1 MAKLLKLR
9 QLYLIVIIFLAM
21 LFVFVNKDW
30 LLSLFK
36 PSYSLVVGPVPT
48 YTGENEQQSYT
59 MPAIIF
65 TQELLHRLE
74 KDFGYQFNYYYAN
87 SWQEAEHLYKTKQVD
102 ILFPEVV
109 GDSNRVGITS
119 SLIGKAQGF
128 AIYNIVGKQC
138 LNSSEELVNKTV
150 GLVKGRYYPI
160 DIVSSA
166 NTKFHY
172 YTSLEEAL
180 LAISHSQVESVLEN
194 PWIAEPV
201 LKRLKL
207 TSLQHGSV
215 FSPHYITYRF
225 QIDDNVP
232 HLVEAFN
239 VVISNMLLDGS
250 YKKIFSNTPEAFLIK
265 GETRSSEASISCIKD

>member
-1 MAKLLKLR
+1 MAKLLKLK
-9 QLYLIVIIFLAM
+9 QFYLVLIIFLI
-21 LFVFVNKDW
+21 LLLVLINKDW

-65 TQELLHRLE
+65 TQELLRRIE
-74 KDFGYQFNYYYAN
+74 KDFGYEFNYYYAN

-102 ILFPEVV
+102 ILFPEIV
-109 GDSNRVGITS
+109 GDTNRVGITS

-128 AIYNIVGKQC
+128 AIYNVVGKKC
-138 LNSSEELVNKTV
+138 LNSSEELASKTV
-150 GLVKGRYYPI
+150 GLVKGRYYPV
-160 DIVSSA
+160 DIINSLS
-166 NTKFHY
+166 TKFHY
-172 YTSLEEAL
+172 FTSLDDAL
-180 LAISHSQVESVLEN
+180 LAIGNNEVEVVLEN

-201 LKRLKL
+201 RERLRL
-207 TSLQHGSV
+207 TSLQHGNV
-215 FSPHYITYRF
+215 FNPHYITYRF
-225 QIDDNVP
+225 QMDDNVP

-250 YKKIFSNTPEAFLIK
+250 YKKIFGNTPEAFLIK
-265 GETRSSEASISCIKD
+265 GETNSSEASTSCQKD